1 MSVIQDT
8 FCTLNPTGANTTFII
23 YNSHLIQDLSLETCS
38 SQDYININNQVTV
51 YVNTS
56 TCTLAIP
63 TNITRPFLNVTI
75 FVSNPTQITRKVNPA
90 WTKFKITRVQFTN
103 YTSKQLYLYL
113 EHTRDYIPCLN
124 GFPTSFVSISPSIT
138 FASTYI
144 SRESNCFDPLD
155 MFYIADLDTIPTNA
169 THYYYD
175 TLLETA
181 DGFAEPV
188 LLQFSGLLPSTSG
201 IPAEEFPWVV
211 LIVCLIIGVGIIVI
225 LTAGLVAMTCRQTG
239 SRKKIVVKKTAVTNL
254 YHKLPPRR
262 KLITPKYPL

>member
-23 YNSHLIQDLSLETCS
+23 YNSHLIQDLSLGTCS

-124 GFPTSFVSISPSIT
+124 GFPTSFTSTSPSIT
-138 FASTYI
+138 FASTLI

-155 MFYIADLDTIPTNA
+155 MFYIADLDTIPTNT

-188 LLQFSGLLPSTSG
+188 PLQFAGLLPSG
-201 IPAEEFPWVV
+201 IPAEEFSLVV
-211 LIVCLIIGVGIIVI
+211 LIVCLIIVGVSLFI

-239 SRKKIVVKKTAVTNL
+239 SRKKIVVKKLAVPNPF
-254 YHKLPPRR
+254 HKLPPRR